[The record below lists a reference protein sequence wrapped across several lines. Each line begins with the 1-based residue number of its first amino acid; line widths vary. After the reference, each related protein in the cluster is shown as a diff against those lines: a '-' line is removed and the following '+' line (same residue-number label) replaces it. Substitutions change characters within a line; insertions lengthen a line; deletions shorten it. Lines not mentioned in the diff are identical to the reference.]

1 MLRLES
7 SSSSLCREQGG
18 AGFGRLALR
27 RLPLASGHAP
37 GSPELRPSS
46 ANQPEAGEKAL
57 FSTLVVEPGHRLG
70 ALEHMWWERATGD
83 VRTTHRRCKPAG
95 RQVLHSVVFDL
106 WRRRS
111 HLGVALEPTTAWG
124 AVGQSRSLPNQT
136 GGTAS
141 SDGWLVGW
149 RTAACPAAS
158 SSSQRPPRGALSWCL
173 VKLLLWWGTVLVFP
187 GWGRCT
193 LAGRVPGVAPGG
205 VWVIKG
211 HACLIDRPARC
222 RSAWPVWACPS
233 PLCNQSMVTSL
244 ASNDWRH

>member
-1 MLRLES
+1 MPVLRLES

-27 RLPLASGHAP
+27 RLPLAPGHAP

-173 VKLLLWWGTVLVFP
+173 VKLLLWWAGGPSKGFPRVGPLHSGRPRPRGSP
-187 GWGRCT
+187 GWGV
-193 LAGRVPGVAPGG
+193 GD
-205 VWVIKG
+205 KG
-211 HACLIDRPARC
+211 ARL
-222 RSAWPVWACPS
+222 RA
-233 PLCNQSMVTSL
+233 
-244 ASNDWRH
+244 